1 MRNFYLH
8 KNLEKPSEVRI
19 MTKKILFGI
28 LALLAIV
35 ISLLALSRYV
45 APTIGPEKDFCCGRF
60 SESKGTIEY
69 FWSDDSNCGIPEE
82 VSCAGSCPTV
92 RDKKFCR

>member
-1 MRNFYLH
+1 MAQ
-8 KNLEKPSEVRI
+8 
-19 MTKKILFGI
+19 KILLGI
-28 LALLAIV
+28 LALLAVV
-35 ISLLALSRYV
+35 ISLLALSRY
-45 APTIGPEKDFCCGRF
+45 AALTKGSEKDFCCGGF
-60 SESKGTIEY
+60 SEDNGTTEY